1 MYHTFRVTT
10 STNNSSSTEG
20 KIAQQNFCRK
30 RLNRHYLIIIQKTR
44 NVYQHIHSLTFT
56 TSLLS
61 VPLAGFPRSW
71 KIIENPGKIN
81 FPGKSWKI
89 D

>member
-61 VPLAGFPRSW
+61 VPLDKHLFCELGTDCTLVVVFL
-71 KIIENPGKIN
+71 
-81 FPGKSWKI
+81 
-89 D
+89 